1 MAEPL
6 SDILTLVQNLNWT
19 PQQTADFE
27 AAINRAKLEAN
38 VVVAGET
45 GAGKSSLI
53 NALCGAVP
61 KDGYDPNDSPPCDRP
76 AKVGHSL
83 DSEPTNLKDGYV
95 AQSTTWEG
103 EGGETRTYTIRV
115 WDSRGLEDGTGLEA
129 SYLQRL
135 KESCRDQID
144 VLLYCIDASKTKA
157 VAANMVRGMKLITD
171 EMGRDVW
178 KHSIVVLTFANTLAD
193 NIKEE
198 VCEGSGNGDKENTQ
212 ENQIRLV
219 FLSRI
224 DNWQK
229 KVRQA
234 LVEAGVPDEVAHG
247 IPIEPAGCDT
257 SPHLPD
263 RIHWLGYLWLLF
275 VCYARDEARFAI
287 LLNNQNRIHNAR
299 FLTPCA
305 IEGLLENSPTCTPPI
320 IIDDTS
326 HGLKYAPL
334 GAGVTA
340 SITGATG
347 SAIGAVIGGVLLGVP
362 TAGVGAAVGVAA
374 GSVAGYAVGLLCSIA
389 IIKAYQEKKER
400 EKRQTAREAAS
411 RPV

>member
-6 SDILTLVQNLNWT
+6 PDILTLVENLNWT

-38 VVVAGET
+38 VVVAGVT
-45 GAGKSSLI
+45 GAGKSTLI

-61 KDGYDPNDSPPCDRP
+61 KDGYDPDDSTPCDLP
-76 AKVGHSL
+76 AKVGNSL
-83 DSEPTNLKDGYV
+83 EGEPTNLEDGYV

-103 EGGETRTYTIRV
+103 EGGGTRTYTIRV
-115 WDSRGLEDGTGLEA
+115 WDSRGLEDGTGLGA

-135 KESCRDQID
+135 KESCKDQID
-144 VLLYCIDASKTKA
+144 VLLYCIDVSKTKA
-157 VAANMVRGMKLITD
+157 VAADMVRGMKFITD
-171 EMGRDVW
+171 ELGRDVW
-178 KHSIVVLTFANTLAD
+178 KHSIVVLTFANTLAE

-198 VCEGSGNGDKENTQ
+198 VGERSENGDEG
-212 ENQIRLV
+212 EIRRV

-224 DNWQK
+224 DNWQR

-234 LVEAGVPDEVAHG
+234 LVEAGVPDEIAHG

-299 FLTPCA
+299 FLTPGA

-320 IIDDTS
+320 IIDDAS

-340 SITGATG
+340 SITG
-347 SAIGAVIGGVLLGVP
+347 SAIGAVIGAVLLGAP
-362 TAGVGAAVGVAA
+362 TAGLGAVVGLAA
-374 GSVAGYAVGLLCSIA
+374 GSVTGYAVGLLCSVA
-389 IIKAYQEKKER
+389 IIKAYQMEKKER
-400 EKRQTAREAAS
+400 KKRQTALEAN

>member
-6 SDILTLVQNLNWT
+6 SEPLSAILTLLENLDWT

-27 AAINRAKLEAN
+27 AAINRSKLEAN
-38 VVVAGET
+38 VVVAGIT

-61 KDGYDPNDSPPCDRP
+61 KDAYDPDDIKRP
-76 AKVGHSL
+76 ARVGTSL
-83 DSEPTNLKDGYV
+83 DSEPMNLKDGYV

-103 EGGETRTYTIRV
+103 EDGETRTYTIRV
-115 WDSRGLEDGTGLEA
+115 WDSQGLEDGTGLEG
-129 SYLQRL
+129 SYLRRL
-135 KESCRDQID
+135 KESCKDQID
-144 VLLYCIDASKTKA
+144 VLLYCIDVSKAKA
-157 VAANMVRGMKLITD
+157 IAADIVRGMKLIT
-171 EMGRDVW
+171 EELGSDVW
-178 KHSIVVLTFANTLAD
+178 KHSIVVLTFANTLAE

-198 VCEGSGNGDKENTQ
+198 VGGNGDEESTH
-212 ENQIRLV
+212 EIRRV

-224 DNWQK
+224 DNWQN

-234 LVEAGVPDEVAHG
+234 LVEAGVPDEIAHG

-275 VCYARDEARFAI
+275 VCYAQDEARFAI
-287 LLNNQNRIHNAR
+287 LLNNQHRIYNAQ

-305 IEGLLENSPTCTPPI
+305 IEDLLENSSTPPI
-320 IIDDTS
+320 IIDDAS
-326 HGLKYAPL
+326 LGSKYVPL
-334 GAGVTA
+334 SAGVAA
-340 SITGATG
+340 SIAGATG
-347 SAIGAVIGGVLLGVP
+347 SAIGATIGGLLLGVA
-362 TAGVGAAVGVAA
+362 TAGIGAAVGVAA
-374 GSVAGYAVGLLCSIA
+374 GSVTGYTVGLLCSVA
-389 IIKAYQEKKER
+389 FIKVYQEKKER
-400 EKRQTAREAAS
+400 KKRQTAAEAN